1 MRTHL
6 LAWSLVLALLTAF
19 AVPSGSFAAKP
30 MVSHEHVEG
39 DPEPIAE
46 CESFTI
52 LIQSSYDLTERRFF
66 DRKGTLTKLE
76 GSASG
81 TDTFI
86 NSETVKAIE
95 APFRNNFLGD
105 PQTPQ
110 RASTGVIFKVTV
122 PGAGAVMLEIGRLVF
137 QAGEL
142 VFQAGPQQFS
152 DGDLDAL
159 CAALAGES

>member
-1 MRTHL
+1 MCARLLTWGFL
-6 LAWSLVLALLTAF
+6 LAFSIATAL
-19 AVPSGSFAAKP
+19 PSGSLAAKP
-30 MVSHEHVEG
+30 EVSREHIESG
-39 DPEPIAE
+39 PEPIAE
-46 CESFTI
+46 CESFTV
-52 LIQSSYDLTERRFF
+52 LIQSSYVLTERRFF

-86 NSETVKAIE
+86 NSKTGKAIK

-110 RASTGVIFKVTV
+110 RAATGVIFKVIV
-122 PGAGAVMLEIGRLVF
+122 PGAGAVLLEIGRLVF
-137 QAGEL
+137 QAGDL
-142 VFQAGPQQFS
+142 VFQSGPQQFS
-152 DGDLDAL
+152 DGDLAGL